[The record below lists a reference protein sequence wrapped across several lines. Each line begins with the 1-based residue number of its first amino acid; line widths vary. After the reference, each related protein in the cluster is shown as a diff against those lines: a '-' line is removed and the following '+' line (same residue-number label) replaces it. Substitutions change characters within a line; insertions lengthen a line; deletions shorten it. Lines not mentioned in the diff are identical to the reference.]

1 MRLSPSLA
9 LVIPAIAAVVGVS
22 AQPALAKSLA
32 PTVTAAPVVS
42 TTTTAATAVVDPCAV
57 PTDRVV
63 PVATPTQLK
72 AALAAAN
79 PGDRIS
85 LADGVYGGTSYT
97 LTRSGT
103 ALQRI
108 HVCGGP
114 GAVLDFGVTTLG
126 VLFSLKASY
135 VDLVGFTVR
144 NAQKGVVAD
153 GASYDLLDRLTVSQ
167 IGDEAIHLRTN
178 SHDNKVTN
186 SSVHD
191 TGLRVAG
198 YGEGVYVGSA
208 TNNWCTYTAC
218 NPDHSDNNLV
228 QGNQFWSTGAEAVDI
243 KEGTVGGTV
252 ADNTFDGT
260 GSGAL
265 SWVDVKG
272 NNWIIRGNTGHVAL
286 RDGFLTEIA
295 AAGWG
300 TNNTF
305 LLNTADVQGPGYGL
319 RVGAGNIVAC
329 TNVVTGAVK
338 GYSNVICSK

>member
-1 MRLSPSLA
+1 MRLSSSLA
-9 LVIPAIAAVVGVS
+9 PVLAVAVAAVVAGS
-22 AQPALAKSLA
+22 AQAALAS
-32 PTVTAAPVVS
+32 TSVISTASTA
-42 TTTTAATAVVDPCAV
+42 TTTVLDPCAV
-57 PTDRVV
+57 PTDRLV
-63 PVATPTQLK
+63 PVATPIQLK

-114 GAVLDFGVTTLG
+114 GAVLSFGSTTLG
-126 VLFSLKASY
+126 VVFSLKASY
-135 VDLVGFTVR
+135 VDLVGFTVT
-144 NAQKGVVAD
+144 NGQKGIVAD
-153 GASYDLLDRLTVSQ
+153 GASYDVLDRLTVFQ
-167 IGDEAIHLRTN
+167 VGDEAIHLRTN
-178 SHDNKVTN
+178 SHDNSVTN
-186 SSVHD
+186 SSIHD

-218 NPDHSDNNLV
+218 NPDHSDTNLV
-228 QGNQFWSTGAEAVDI
+228 QGNQFWRTGAEAVDI

-260 GSGAL
+260 GSTAL

-272 NNWIIRGNTGHVAL
+272 NNWIIRANKGHVAL

-300 TNNTF
+300 TSNTF

-329 TNVVTGAVK
+329 TNIVTGAAK
-338 GYSNVICSK
+338 GYSNVLCTK